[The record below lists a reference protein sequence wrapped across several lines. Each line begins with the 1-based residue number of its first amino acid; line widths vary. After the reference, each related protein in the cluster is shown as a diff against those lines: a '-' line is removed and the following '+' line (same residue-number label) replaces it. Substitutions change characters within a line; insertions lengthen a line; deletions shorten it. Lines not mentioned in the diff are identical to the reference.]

1 MIKNLGSVPFLN
13 SKPLTYLFDTGAYS
27 NYKTQFQFPSDLL
40 ESLVNKQNFLSLL
53 SIVDHFSDS
62 RVVSLD
68 DYCISAEGKV
78 DSVILVATSDIKNL
92 EKVYLDPR
100 SKSANLL
107 YKVIQE
113 DFIKKKVEYDYL
125 RPQIVNTYE
134 MNTGQV
140 IIGDLALKF
149 LSQRPGSMKIYDLSE
164 LWYLET
170 SLPFTFATFNY
181 YLNKPSSHEIKL
193 LHDSF
198 ISGMDNVDNILK
210 DFNSKYESVVNP
222 KLVETYL
229 KERIV
234 YRLTEKHL
242 DGINLFYKL
251 SAKFAKWEKR
261 SFNNIL

>member
-13 SKPLTYLFDTGAYS
+13 SKPLTYLFDIGAYA

-40 ESLVNKQNFLSLL
+40 ESLVTKKNFLSLL
-53 SIVDHFSDS
+53 SIADHLSDPN
-62 RVVSLD
+62 VLSLD
-68 DYCISAEGKV
+68 NYCISAEGKV
-78 DSVILVATSDIKNL
+78 DSVILVATSNIGNL

-113 DFIKKKVEYDYL
+113 NFIKKKIKYDYL
-125 RPQIVNTYE
+125 TPDLTNIYE

-149 LSQRPGSMKIYDLSE
+149 LSQRPIGIKIYDLSE
-164 LWYLET
+164 LWFKET

-181 YLNKPSSHEIKL
+181 YLDKPEPFELEL
-193 LHDSF
+193 LDNSF
-198 ISGMDNVDNILK
+198 KSGMTNIDNILK
-210 DFNSKYESVVNP
+210 DFANRYKSEVD
-222 KLVETYL
+222 LRLIETYL
-229 KERIV
+229 KERII
-234 YRLTEKHL
+234 YKLTEKHL
-242 DGINLFYKL
+242 DGVNLFYQL
-251 SAKFAKWEKR
+251 SGKFAKWKKR